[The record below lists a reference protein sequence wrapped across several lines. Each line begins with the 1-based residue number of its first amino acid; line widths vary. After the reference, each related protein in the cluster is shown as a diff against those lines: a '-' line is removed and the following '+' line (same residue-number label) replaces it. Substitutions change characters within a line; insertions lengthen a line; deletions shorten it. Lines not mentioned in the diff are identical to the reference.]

1 MTTKTTVLEV
11 SGQEARQIA
20 TRLGNRLVRAIFVV
34 EEPMED
40 KSSLS
45 DVEALLAEMDAHAVH
60 AEDVDDSRE
69 AIYTRREG
77 E

>member
-1 MTTKTTVLEV
+1 MVMRTQVLEV
-11 SGQEARQIA
+11 SGTKAEETAKL
-20 TRLGNRLVRAIFVV
+20 LGDRLVRAIFVV
-34 EEPMED
+34 EETAED
-40 KSSLS
+40 KSSS
-45 DVEALLAEMDAHAVH
+45 DDVETLLAEMDAHAVH